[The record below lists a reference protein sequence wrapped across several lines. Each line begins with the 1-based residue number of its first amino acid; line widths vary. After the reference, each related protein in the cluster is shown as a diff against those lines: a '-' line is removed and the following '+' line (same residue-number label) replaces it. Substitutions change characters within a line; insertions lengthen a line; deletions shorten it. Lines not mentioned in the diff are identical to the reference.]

1 MSEAARAPRPI
12 YVFEKG
18 ENHGTRFEFRGST
31 RIVELTGTSTDGPL
45 VSCIM
50 ITRGDPKL
58 VATSVEAF
66 AAQTYANKELVIVCD
81 DVTDALRG
89 LVARRADVRLIAI
102 DEVLPLGTLRNE
114 GTRAARGD
122 ILCQWDDDDLFSPQ
136 RLEAGVSAL
145 LRAGTRALFLLRWMI
160 WWPKRKFFGVSAERL
175 CEGSMFVWKDAMG
188 VYPALRRCE
197 DTQMVEALCRAHDFA
212 LLDDPASYCYVI
224 HGGNTWDEDHMSTMI
239 ERCSLVFEH
248 DHAVAE
254 FSPLF
259 GLRGHAA
266 FDDGAPAAAQVDTG
280 EHVRLAENCRA
291 REAARRVDIAE
302 RLFLDRM
309 GQRFRRAPGL
319 IRVTGELL
327 SSAGRFTRSPA
338 LEKWGVAFWN
348 LHERLKA
355 EKPPES

>member
-248 DHAVAE
+248 DHE
-254 FSPLF
+254 LQNSRRFSACADMRLSTTAPRRRRKSI
-259 GLRGHAA
+259 RGSMCASLKIAGRGKRRAA
-266 FDDGAPAAAQVDTG
+266 STSPKGFFWIGWASG
-280 EHVRLAENCRA
+280 S
-291 REAARRVDIAE
+291 AARRA
-302 RLFLDRM
+302 
-309 GQRFRRAPGL
+309 
-319 IRVTGELL
+319 
-327 SSAGRFTRSPA
+327 
-338 LEKWGVAFWN
+338 
-348 LHERLKA
+348 
-355 EKPPES
+355 